1 MPQPHGLPQLCGR
14 CAARAATQGLTPPRP
29 RRLHIAHARHPCRI
43 LLRPTEWSTASVMDA
58 RFTWADAQQLP
69 TTYRYNRRQA
79 RSWFAELQ
87 VFLTAHGLSQFD
99 ITTQDWANWRRYLAF
114 HPRAREIIGHGVHRF
129 EVRSSG
135 AFDANTQ
142 QHRVDFV
149 VRRVDGTVVCLLHPD
164 ITWLPEAPA
173 SPSPPRASPAPA
185 LGRDNGEGLAGGGR
199 VSRAQVMQWVAERL
213 EAWEASLPLLI
224 SNPRQL
230 NLWHAT
236 MTDIITYNNLHRCT
250 IHIIMAC
257 VGSPASTGTV
267 LLGLDWR
274 GPRAVLESHPLLQ
287 LVLGARCVYICAC
300 LDLWGERAGVPLGAR
315 RRR

>member
-1 MPQPHGLPQLCGR
+1 
-14 CAARAATQGLTPPRP
+14 
-29 RRLHIAHARHPCRI
+29 
-43 LLRPTEWSTASVMDA
+43 MDA
-58 RFTWADAQQLP
+58 LFTWADAQQLP

-114 HPRAREIIGHGVHRF
+114 HPRAREIIGNGVHRF

-164 ITWLPEAPA
+164 ITWLPEPPAP
-173 SPSPPRASPAPA
+173 PFPPRASPAPA
-185 LGRDNGEGLAGGGR
+185 VGRDSGEGLAGGGR

-224 SNPRQL
+224 SNPHP
-230 NLWHAT
+230 HA
-236 MTDIITYNNLHRCT
+236 
-250 IHIIMAC
+250 
-257 VGSPASTGTV
+257 S
-267 LLGLDWR
+267 
-274 GPRAVLESHPLLQ
+274 
-287 LVLGARCVYICAC
+287 
-300 LDLWGERAGVPLGAR
+300 
-315 RRR
+315 